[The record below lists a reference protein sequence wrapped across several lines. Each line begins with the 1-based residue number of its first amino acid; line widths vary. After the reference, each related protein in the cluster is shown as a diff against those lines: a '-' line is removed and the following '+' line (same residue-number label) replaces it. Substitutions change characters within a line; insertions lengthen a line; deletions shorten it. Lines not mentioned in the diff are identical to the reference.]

1 MRLDCD
7 EDIESAR
14 NIFEIYKN
22 NDLPI
27 SLAITTNQIK
37 ANHFLSSLPKEVN
50 DYGGT

>member
-14 NIFEIYKN
+14 KIFEIYRYH
-22 NDLPI
+22 DLPI

-37 ANHFLSSLPKEVN
+37 ENKFISSLPKE
-50 DYGGT
+50 